1 MTKKVNQI
9 VFCIL
14 ILYLI
19 YCSLNIGI
27 HWDELNIMQ
36 FGEDRLKYLF
46 SLGSNTDYLNQW
58 NSRFYPGAYSTIAMF
73 ITKMFPIRYEIE
85 ILHIVNMS
93 FGVSALFGLSKI
105 AKELFNDKVSKI
117 TFLICFLNPHFF
129 NHMIMN
135 ERDLIVAFCNIWA
148 TYLILRYLKNQNIYQ
163 KRNKYIIFA
172 GLTVG
177 LGLGVRV
184 VFLGTL
190 LPIVFLSLIDILF
203 LKKIINKNFSLKKF
217 LFDCLKIIIIAYFFM
232 IAFWPHTHEN
242 IFILPF
248 KFVFESFSTSQ
259 IGAPLGLL
267 NGEFYFTKQTPKSY
281 IFVNLINKLPE
292 FILFAYIIFIFILFN
307 RKNFFAT
314 KFKSFYYKIFIITL
328 IIIFPNLVLF
338 INPYS
343 IYDGI
348 RHFLYIIPYISIIP
362 ALIIYYLYSSLNNQL
377 NKILLISILSM
388 FLFFLFNFLSLT
400 PYHYTYLNTFSGK
413 FINADKKFENDYWG
427 ISLRELI
434 NQIPNDEEFLYE
446 KKIKLASCGISEGTL
461 KYYLKKLKNIRFTLV
476 NPYDQYDYIIM
487 TNRVV
492 WNEEGVKNPKK
503 AKTCYDTYKGKNIL
517 TVSRKKLTLSTI
529 RKSND

>member
-1 MTKKVNQI
+1 MTKKANQT
-9 VFCIL
+9 VLCIL

-36 FGEDRLKYLF
+36 FGEDRLKYIF
-46 SLGSNTDYLNQW
+46 SLGSNKDYLEQW

-73 ITKMFPIRYEIE
+73 ITKMFPLSYEIE
-85 ILHIVNMS
+85 ILHIVNMT
-93 FGVSALFGLSKI
+93 FGISAIFGISKI
-105 AKELFNDKVSKI
+105 AKELFNDKVGKI

-135 ERDLIVAFCNIWA
+135 ERDLIIAFCNIWT
-148 TYLILRYLKNQNIYQ
+148 TYIILRYLKNQNVDQ
-163 KRNKYIIFA
+163 KKNKYVILA
-172 GLTVG
+172 GLTIG

-190 LPIVFLSLIDILF
+190 IPIIFLSLIDILF
-203 LKKIINKNFSLKKF
+203 LKKIVSKKFSLKN
-217 LFDCLKIIIIAYFFM
+217 LSFDCLKIVVIAYFFM
-232 IAFWPHTHEN
+232 IAFWPHTHAN

-267 NGEFYFTKQTPKSY
+267 NGEFYFTKLTPKSY
-281 IFVNLINKLPE
+281 IVINLINKLPE
-292 FILFAYIIFIFILFN
+292 FILYSYLIFIFILFS
-307 RKNFFAT
+307 RK
-314 KFKSFYYKIFIITL
+314 KSFLVEFSSFNYKLIIIAL

-348 RHFLYIIPYISIIP
+348 RHFLYIIPYICIIP
-362 ALIIYYLYSSLNNQL
+362 ALVIYYLYISLNNLL
-377 NKILLISILSM
+377 NKIMLISILFM
-388 FLFFLFNFLSLT
+388 FLFFMFNFLSLT
-400 PYHYTYLNTFSGK
+400 PYHYTYLNIFSGK
-413 FINADKKFENDYWG
+413 FVNAEKKFENDYWG
-427 ISLRELI
+427 ISLKELI
-434 NQIPNDEEFLYE
+434 NQIPNNEEFLH
-446 KKIKLASCGISEGTL
+446 KKKVTLASCGVSEGTL
-461 KYYLKKLKNIRFTLV
+461 KYYLKKIKNIRFNFV
-476 NPYDQYDYIIM
+476 HPDDKYDYIVL

-503 AKTCYDTYKGKNIL
+503 AKTCYEKYIGKNIL
-517 TVSRKKLTLSTI
+517 HVSRKNLALSAI
-529 RKSND
+529 RKGNY